1 MERFLQLVKEA
12 NRAFETA
19 DHLAYVTFPLVND
32 NKLIIGI
39 AENLF
44 NALSLGMEAILYY
57 DRIYK
62 RIMHMPQDFQG
73 KLELFKHNSIP
84 RYNISREIVSLLTEL
99 SELINARNKS
109 PIEFARQDKFVICS
123 KDYALKS
130 LTIKKVKDG
139 INQSKPFMNKL
150 NLIYNQ
156 NVRRFRI

>member
-19 DHLAYVTFPLVND
+19 DHLAYVTYPLVND
-32 NKLIIGI
+32 NKLIISI

-44 NALSLGMEAILYY
+44 KALTTGMEAILYY

-62 RIMHMPQDFQG
+62 RIMHIPPDFHG
-73 KLELFKHNSIP
+73 KLELFKQNSIP
-84 RYNISREIVSLLTEL
+84 RYNISREIVHLLNEL
-99 SELINARNKS
+99 SEVLNARAKS
-109 PIEFARQDKFVICS
+109 PIEFGRQDKFIICS

-130 LTIKKVKDG
+130 LTITKVKDN

-156 NVRRFRI
+156 NVRRFRV